1 MGSLRRLWPSP
12 LGSVSA
18 PQGRGRGGNLANGK
32 AEVSSQG
39 QGCVLP
45 VSGLRKIG
53 VAR

>member
-32 AEVSSQG
+32 AEVSRGVFFLS
-39 QGCVLP
+39 P
-45 VSGLRKIG
+45 GLEK
-53 VAR
+53 